1 MLCELFLPI
10 LRFFHVSATLWETDD
25 FHIFPL
31 NFEGDAKQIS
41 PSTELM
47 DER

>member
-10 LRFFHVSATLWETDD
+10 LGFFHVSVTLQETDD

-31 NFEGDAKQIS
+31 NFEVDAEQIR
-41 PSTELM
+41 TALEG
-47 DER
+47 